1 MNLEEVLEVGVLF
14 EEDIALLPPPLAAD
28 FIIELLN
35 N

>member
-1 MNLEEVLEVGVLF
+1 VLF

-35 N
+35 NWAFIYKF